1 MNRDKSMCSAFK
13 DLYPSYIDGMVEE
26 ETKNWMDMH
35 IEECADC
42 FKWKKNYQGDI
53 EIKEPSHSIQVV
65 TSTTFEEDK
74 KTIKKAKI
82 VITLGLVAVIMLA
95 IWTSIWIF
103 V

>member
-1 MNRDKSMCSAFK
+1 MNRDKSPCSAFK
-13 DLYPSYIDGMVEE
+13 DLYPSYIDGMVED
-26 ETKNWMDMH
+26 ETKIWMDMH

-42 FKWKKNYQGDI
+42 FNWKKNYKGDI
-53 EIKEPSHSIQVV
+53 EVNESSHSINVV
-65 TSTTFEEDK
+65 NSTFEEDK

-82 VITLGLVAVIMLA
+82 AITLGLIAVIMLA